1 MGLQHTS
8 VTSERAA
15 SVVIYD
21 LRVSISLFWGYPKSI
36 ISVEITCED
45 KKRWIVCGP
54 KGQTVDEL
62 VDEHEIVL
70 HRFLVE
76 LAKVGPRDGNETI
89 EEFEDEGSVCI
100 IPSVFVSLTLALKD
114 GWAHLVIASI

>member
-1 MGLQHTS
+1 MRVRLQHTS

-36 ISVEITCED
+36 ISVEIRCED
-45 KKRWIVCGP
+45 KGRWIVRRP

-70 HRFLVE
+70 DRFLVE
-76 LAKVGPRDGNETI
+76 LAKVGPRNGDETI

-100 IPSVFVSLTLALKD
+100 IPAAFVSRTLAVAQGRL
-114 GWAHLVIASI
+114 GRTW

>member
-1 MGLQHTS
+1 

-21 LRVSISLFWGYPKSI
+21 LRASISLLWGYPKSI

-45 KKRWIVCGP
+45 KKCRVVCGP
-54 KGQTVDEL
+54 NGQTVDEL

-76 LAKVGPRDGNETI
+76 LAKIGPRDGNKTI
-89 EEFEDEGSVCI
+89 EKFEDEGSICI
-100 IPSVFVSLTLALKD
+100 IPVTFVRFTVALKD
-114 GWAHLVIASI
+114 GWGRTW

>member
-1 MGLQHTS
+1 M
-8 VTSERAA
+8 TSERAA

-36 ISVEITCED
+36 ISVENTCED
-45 KKRWIVCGP
+45 KKGWIVWRP

-76 LAKVGPRDGNETI
+76 LAKVGP
-89 EEFEDEGSVCI
+89 
-100 IPSVFVSLTLALKD
+100 
-114 GWAHLVIASI
+114 